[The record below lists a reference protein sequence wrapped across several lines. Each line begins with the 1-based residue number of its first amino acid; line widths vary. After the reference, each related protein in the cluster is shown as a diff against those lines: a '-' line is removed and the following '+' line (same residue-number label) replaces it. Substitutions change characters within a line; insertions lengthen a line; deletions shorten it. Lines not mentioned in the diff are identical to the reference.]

1 MAANITLATKPEGI
15 LLAKYDAAFQR
26 AVCPDG
32 ILTGVTNA
40 TLTQPSGGQWT
51 FGVNGGT
58 VIVCGRVIHIG
69 DSTIEGVTQSSSY
82 IGIKVTNTTAEF
94 VELTAGEG
102 GSFPSLTQEDINLNT
117 EQTSYTVLLASLNF
131 TAPSASII
139 LPKVSMCGIYY
150 GTGDPPTDYP
160 FRDGVFYARYT
171 DPN

>member
-1 MAANITLATKPEGI
+1 MAATITLATKPEGI

-82 IGIKVTNTTAEF
+82 IGIKVTNTIAEF
-94 VELTAGEG
+94 VALTAGEG

-117 EQTSYTVLLASLNF
+117 AEGISYTVLLASLNF

-139 LPKVSMCGIYY
+139 LPRVNMCGIYY
-150 GTGDPPTDYP
+150 GTEVPPTNYP
-160 FRDGVFYARYT
+160 FRDGVFYARYEAQ
-171 DPN
+171 